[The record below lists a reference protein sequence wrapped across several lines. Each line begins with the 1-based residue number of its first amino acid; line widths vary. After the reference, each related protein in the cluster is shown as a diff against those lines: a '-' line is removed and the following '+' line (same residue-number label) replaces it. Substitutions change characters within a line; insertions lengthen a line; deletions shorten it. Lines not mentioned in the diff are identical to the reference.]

1 MSQEG
6 KQKDLRT
13 FVNNWRLPENIVASD
28 VVQTNQTDKNT
39 LLNANSANKQMKFN
53 EIAKPMMKKWTSDF
67 YDESLDS
74 KSLQRN
80 KVNQES

>member
-39 LLNANSANKQMKFN
+39 
-53 EIAKPMMKKWTSDF
+53 
-67 YDESLDS
+67 
-74 KSLQRN
+74 
-80 KVNQES
+80 